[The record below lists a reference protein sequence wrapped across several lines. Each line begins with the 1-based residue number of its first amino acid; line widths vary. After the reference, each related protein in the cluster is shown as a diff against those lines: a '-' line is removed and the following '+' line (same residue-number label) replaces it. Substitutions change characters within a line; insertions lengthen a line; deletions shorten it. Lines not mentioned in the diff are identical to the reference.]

1 MNLINIF
8 NNLSLTSLKPIMA
21 LSVGST
27 ILLVILAVI
36 VLLVLYVISI
46 QRRLVNLDEMTK
58 NSLGQIAVQ
67 VNSRWDALTQLA
79 KATVGY
85 AKHESDTLLNVIRER
100 RASSIPADV
109 SKIEEQNAAA
119 NSVLD
124 RLFAVAES
132 YPDLKAESVYR
143 EMMANID
150 KYENNVRVQ
159 RMVYNDAASR
169 MNSMVRMFPSNIVA
183 RQLGFTTKEY
193 FQEEAGKSS
202 MPDLNL

>member
-1 MNLINIF
+1 MGLVNNFDSVNFISLRSVLNINL
-8 NNLSLTSLKPIMA
+8 
-21 LSVGST
+21 GST
-27 ILLVILAVI
+27 ILLIILAI
-36 VLLVLYVISI
+36 ILLLVFYVISI
-46 QRRLVNLDEMTK
+46 QRRLVNLDEMCK

-79 KATVGY
+79 KTTVSY

-100 RASSIPADV
+100 RSTSIPADV
-109 SKIEEQNAAA
+109 NKIEEQNRAAT
-119 NSVLD
+119 SVLD
-124 RLFAVAES
+124 RLFALAEN
-132 YPDLKAESVYR
+132 YPNLKADSVYR
-143 EMMANID
+143 DLMTNID

-183 RQLGFTTKEY
+183 RQLGFTTKDY
-193 FQEEAGKSS
+193 FQEESGKSS